1 MGYAMSFDFVANI
14 ATDGTVSHIDGET
27 WNLLGMAPHD
37 LINENFLDVVAEHDR
52 FLLSDMLFNVK
63 PGQKQAQAKVSFMSR
78 DGVESPATL
87 YLQPVFE
94 RGIFRHVR
102 LAAALYDPL
111 ALDDGPSAQD
121 FEEQTA
127 VFQDTLYE
135 MIDGGTAG
143 QMSVFSANGGGI
155 GTDKQ
160 AGDRL
165 HALISAKPEAQGR
178 VHRLS
183 ESSTALLHDGD
194 VEELDIHAEIHDAME
209 PFGGVSEYSVD
220 LSDDSI
226 DATEKADL
234 VAGVLAAASQPGV
247 ALPDGKHSLK
257 GAYQE
262 ARTAVAEAIANKPPP
277 EIHFSVQMKAREVQ
291 IGMADVPELM
301 TVFTPNPENRNELI
315 EDVLRA
321 HLDAVAKAKPDN
333 VPVCVPINAASLL
346 QLERAE
352 WDLFDLMVMPVGLK
366 KLDPSAQKLIA
377 QRLSSQY
384 VMADVADLAHSP
396 TFFADLVAAEALSFL
411 RIEADILANADTEE
425 RDTFLSVVDICSDR
439 GIYILLSDL
448 DERLA
453 SFAEG
458 KADQIFVPEEDLPAA
473 A

>member
-1 MGYAMSFDFVANI
+1 MNFDFFVHI
-14 ATDGTVSHIDGET
+14 ATDGTVSHIDGDT

-52 FLLSDMLFNVK
+52 FLLNDMLFNVK
-63 PGQKQAQAKVSFMSR
+63 PGQKQATAKVGFVSR
-78 DGVESPATL
+78 DGVQSQATL
-87 YLQPVFE
+87 YILPVFE
-94 RGIFRHVR
+94 RGIFRYTR

-111 ALDDGPSAQD
+111 ALDEGPDAED
-121 FEEQTA
+121 FEEETS
-127 VFQDTLYE
+127 VFQDTLYD

-155 GTDKQ
+155 GTEKQ

-165 HALISAKPEAQGR
+165 HALISSKQETQGK

-183 ESSTALLHDGD
+183 ENSTALLHDGD

-220 LSDDSI
+220 LSDETI
-226 DATEKADL
+226 DVTEKADL

-247 ALPDGKHSLK
+247 ALPDGKHSLQ

-262 ARTAVAEAIANKPPP
+262 ARTAVADAIAKKPPP
-277 EIHFSVQMKAREVQ
+277 EIRFSVQMKARDVQ
-291 IGMADVPELM
+291 IGMADIPELM
-301 TVFTPNPENRNELI
+301 TVYTPNPENRNELI

-321 HLDAVAKAKPDN
+321 HLDAVAKAKPDAI
-333 VPVCVPINAASLL
+333 PVCVPINAASLL

-411 RIEADILANADTEE
+411 RIEADMLANADAKE
-425 RDTFLSVVDICSDR
+425 RDMFLNVVDICSER

-448 DERLA
+448 DKRLA

-458 KADQIFVPEEDLPAA
+458 IADQIFVPEKDLPAA